1 MGYPNNGFVLPPL
14 NVYQHTV
21 DGHIED
27 GFLFPIE
34 AQTLQD
40 RNQARIES
48 ISERVRVAADLVNHS
63 NDPWIVWCDRNAES
77 EMLANSIPDA
87 VEVKGSDDMEHKA
100 DAIVGFSDGQYRV
113 LVTKP
118 SIAGFGMNWQHC
130 SNVVFVGLSD
140 SFEKYYQAVRRCWR
154 FGQKN
159 PVNVHVIVANT
170 EGAVVS
176 NIERKERNANE
187 MITKLVAHMGRHY
200 SHTRNDSRYD
210 GSVDMQLP
218 TWMEE

>member
-1 MGYPNNGFVLPPL
+1 
-14 NVYQHTV
+14 
-21 DGHIED
+21 
-27 GFLFPIE
+27 
-34 AQTLQD
+34 
-40 RNQARIES
+40 
-48 ISERVRVAADLVNHS
+48 
-63 NDPWIVWCDRNAES
+63 
-77 EMLANSIPDA
+77 
-87 VEVKGSDDMEHKA
+87 
-100 DAIVGFSDGQYRV
+100 
-113 LVTKP
+113 
-118 SIAGFGMNWQHC
+118 MNWQHC